1 MSCLLTGWTVPLEW
15 RGEREGGEGR
25 EGKGEGR
32 EGREGG
38 REGTAAA
45 SRLGAICQPGRG
57 KREAAAFKK
66 EIFSCC
72 FYPAGLYKLS
82 P

>member
-25 EGKGEGR
+25 EGKGEG
-32 EGREGG
+32 
-38 REGTAAA
+38 EGTAAA